1 MASTNI
7 IIIIVV
13 ILVILVLIYFIQKDS
28 FQQTSLTSGLLDATK
43 KTIISADN
51 IKVGANG
58 SVNYT
63 WSVWIY
69 ISDWSY
75 RLGEKKVVIQRGNA
89 NERCPE
95 ITLGETE
102 NDLTIH
108 QAVYLDSN
116 DQTSGF
122 MDPSNPLNGSNSI
135 CTIPNIPIQQ
145 WVSIIVSLS
154 GRDMDTY
161 INGKLVK
168 TCVLSNAAYVNADDD
183 VNITPGGGFQGN
195 VSSVKYWSTAISPQQ
210 AWNIYRTGPSGSS
223 LSDLFTKYQLKFVF
237 MTNGQEKG
245 EFTI

>member
-1 MASTNI
+1 MGTTNI

-13 ILVILVLIYFIQKDS
+13 ILVILVLIYFIQKNS

-43 KTIISADN
+43 KSIISADN

-75 RLGEKKVVIQRGNA
+75 RLGEKKIILTRGNSTSS
-89 NERCPE
+89 CPS
-95 ITLGETE
+95 ISLGETE
-102 NDLTIH
+102 NTLTIR
-108 QAVYLDSN
+108 QSIYLED
-116 DQTSGF
+116 DKWGF
-122 MDPSNPLNGSNSI
+122 PENSSMSGSNEI
-135 CTIPNIPIQQ
+135 CTIPNIPIQN
-145 WVSIIVSLS
+145 WVSIIVSLN

-168 TCVLSNAAYVNADDD
+168 TCVLDNAAYVDSTQD
-183 VNITPGGGFQGN
+183 VTITPSGGFQGN
-195 VSSVKYWSTAISPQQ
+195 VSSVKYWASPISPQQ
-210 AWNIYRTGPSGSS
+210 AWNIYKHGPTGSS
-223 LSDLFTKYQLKFVF
+223 LSDLFSKYQLKFVF
-237 MTNGQEKG
+237 LSNGVEQN

>member
-1 MASTNI
+1 MGGTNI

-75 RLGEKKVVIQRGNA
+75 RLGEKKIILTRGQGKSS
-89 NERCPE
+89 CPS
-95 ITLGETE
+95 ISLGETE
-102 NDLTIH
+102 NTLTIS
-108 QAVYLDSN
+108 QSIYLEGDS
-116 DQTSGF
+116 DTYGF
-122 MDPSNPLNGSNSI
+122 PENNTMSGSNEI
-135 CTIPNIPIQQ
+135 CTIPNIPIQN
-145 WVSIIVSLS
+145 WVSVIVSLN

-168 TCVLSNAAYVNADDD
+168 TCVLDNVAYVDSSQD
-183 VNITPGGGFQGN
+183 VNITPSGGFQGN
-195 VSSVKYWSTAISPQQ
+195 VSSVKYWSSPISPQQ
-210 AWNIYRTGPSGSS
+210 AWNIYKNGPSGNSF
-223 LSDLFTKYQLKFVF
+223 SDLFTKYQLKFVF
-237 MTNGQEKG
+237 LSNGVEQS

>member
-1 MASTNI
+1 MPATNI

-13 ILVILVLIYFIQKDS
+13 ILVIIVLIYFIQKSS
-28 FQQTSLTSGLLDATK
+28 FNQTSLTSGLLDANK
-43 KTIISADN
+43 KVTISADK
-51 IKVGANG
+51 ITAGSNG

-69 ISDWSY
+69 VSDWSY
-75 RLGEKKVVIQRGNA
+75 RLGEKKIVIKRGKGD
-89 NERCPE
+89 ERCPE

-102 NDLTIH
+102 NNLTIH
-108 QAVYLDSN
+108 QAVYLDGGESK
-116 DQTSGF
+116 SGF
-122 MDPSNPLNGSNSI
+122 MDSTNSLNGSNSI

-145 WVSIIVSLS
+145 WVSIIVSLN
-154 GRDMDTY
+154 GRDMDCY

-183 VNITPGGGFQGN
+183 VLITPHGGFQGN

-210 AWNIYRTGPSGSS
+210 AWNVYRSGPSGSS